1 MKTNILK
8 YTLSLLVLVVMAV
21 GCTKD
26 FDEINTDPNR
36 PKEVPTVNLISTAQR
51 YITDD
56 IFDEWFSARQGLLW
70 SQFWAQRNYT
80 EEDRFII
87 RQNVNNTYWRLLYT
101 DMMDLQDIINIA
113 SNPDRRAEINT
124 YYGDA
129 DGQIAVAN
137 ILKSYVYQLL
147 VSTYGD
153 VPYEEAFDAVN
164 NPTPAYSTQK
174 VIFLDLFAKLKVA
187 AEYLEGSSTTVF
199 TSGDL
204 MYDGDPAQWAKFA
217 NSLRLKLAIR
227 LSKTT
232 DPDLMA
238 ARQEAIDHA
247 SANVFT
253 SNTDNAGITYLGDGE
268 SNSPMYD
275 GFYVARRNDFTVT
288 ANFVDL
294 LKGINDTLNNKT
306 NPFEGIT
313 DPRIDIWVPLR
324 RIITQHEDGT
334 ADTVFVH
341 RGMPY
346 GIVNQNASAL
356 RAFTCDLYTNQNIVA
371 HADAT
376 VVWMDYAEVC
386 FILSELNGWSQSWY
400 EAGVAASLERWG
412 AEGAAEFIAALPAA
426 NAENVMTQKY
436 IALYMN
442 GYEAWAEYRRTG
454 FPKSI
459 IEVGEKTGPLSNGT
473 VVTFGPSPITGN
485 DRIPRRLT
493 YPVQEYTI
501 NKENADAAATS
512 VGGDTYNTKLIWD
525 K

>member
-8 YTLSLLVLVVMAV
+8 YTLSLLVLVVMAF

-87 RQNVNNTYWRLLYT
+87 RQNVNNQYWRLLYT

-137 ILKSYVYQLL
+137 ILKSYVFQLL

-174 VIFLDLFAKLKVA
+174 VIFLDLFAKLKA
-187 AEYLEGSSTTVF
+187 AADYLEGSTTTVF

-227 LSKTT
+227 LSKAT
-232 DPDLMA
+232 DPDLVA
-238 ARQEAIDHA
+238 ARTAAIAEASD
-247 SANVFT
+247 NVFT
-253 SNTDNAGITYLGDGE
+253 SNADNAGVTYLGDGE

-306 NPFEGIT
+306 NPFFGIE
-313 DPRIDIWVPLR
+313 DPRLPIFVPKR
-324 RIITQHEDGT
+324 GG
-334 ADTVFVH
+334 AY

-356 RAFTCDLYTNQNIVA
+356 RSVTADLYNSQNLVA

-412 AEGAAEFIAALPAA
+412 AEGAADFIAALPAA
-426 NAENVMTQKY
+426 NEENVLTQKY

-454 FPKSI
+454 YPKSI

-473 VVTFGPSPITGN
+473 VVTFGPVPTTGN

-493 YPVQEYTI
+493 YPVQEFTI
-501 NKENADAAATS
+501 NKENADAASAS